1 MRRGQFEPFCFASY
15 QILNEFTE
23 RKLETSSMQ
32 NLSRLLGMKIK
43 AQIKPG
49 SKKPEGLEILDDG
62 TYLIH
67 LKARPVE
74 GAANTAL
81 IKFLAAEFGVK
92 KSQVI
97 IKTGHKS
104 RFKYIEIE
112 GLDNL
117 NHEWT

>member
-1 MRRGQFEPFCFASY
+1 
-15 QILNEFTE
+15 
-23 RKLETSSMQ
+23 MQ

-97 IKTGHKS
+97 IKTGHTS